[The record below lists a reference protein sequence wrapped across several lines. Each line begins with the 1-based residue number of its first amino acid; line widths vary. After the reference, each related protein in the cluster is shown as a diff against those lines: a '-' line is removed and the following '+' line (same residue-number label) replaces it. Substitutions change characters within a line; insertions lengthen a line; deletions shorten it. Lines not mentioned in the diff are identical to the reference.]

1 MYLVYLY
8 RMKYWLSIF
17 FVLLGCLL
25 FSCIR
30 EEVPAGENIV
40 EPGDMLPDFSV
51 VLNDG
56 SELSTQSLKGKV
68 AVLIFFHTECP
79 DCQKELPVI
88 QQLYE
93 EYAANEEVAI
103 YAISRVAIYAIS
115 REEGEE
121 EVADYWE
128 RNALTIPY
136 SAQDDRRVYE
146 LFSTSGIPRVYV
158 CRRDGTIVSMYS
170 DNPIATYSQLSED
183 VENTLNFSSY
193 LFAEQMLSLNLP
205 TRIY

>member
-68 AVLIFFHTECP
+68 AVLVFFHTGCP
-79 DCQKELPVI
+79 DCRKELPVI

-93 EYAANEEVAI
+93 EYAAHEGAG
-103 YAISRVAIYAIS
+103 IYAIS
-115 REEGEE
+115 REEGRE
-121 EVADYWE
+121 EVGDYWAE
-128 RNALTIPY
+128 NSLTIPY
-136 SAQDDRRVYE
+136 SAQDDRRIYE

-158 CRRDGTIVSMYS
+158 CGQDGRIVSMYS
-170 DNPIATYSQLSED
+170 DNPIATYSQLKAD

-205 TRIY
+205 TRNY

>member
-1 MYLVYLY
+1 M
-8 RMKYWLSIF
+8 
-17 FVLLGCLL
+17 LLGCLL

-30 EEVPAGENIV
+30 EEVPAGQDV
-40 EPGDMLPDFSV
+40 VKPGDVLPDFSV

-56 SELSTQSLKGKV
+56 SELSRKSLEGKV
-68 AVLIFFHTECP
+68 AVLVFFHTGCP
-79 DCQKELPVI
+79 DCRKELPVI

-93 EYAANEEVAI
+93 EYAVHEGVG
-103 YAISRVAIYAIS
+103 IYAIS
-115 REEGEE
+115 REEGRE
-121 EVADYWE
+121 EVGDYWVE
-128 RNALTIPY
+128 NSLTIPY
-136 SAQDDRRVYE
+136 SAQDDRRIYE

-158 CRRDGTIVSMYS
+158 CGQDGRIVSMYS

>member
-1 MYLVYLY
+1 ML
-8 RMKYWLSIF
+8 F
-17 FVLLGCLL
+17 GCLL

-30 EEVPAGENIV
+30 EEVPAGQDV
-40 EPGDMLPDFSV
+40 VKPGDVLPDFSV

-56 SELSTQSLKGKV
+56 SELSRKSLEGKV
-68 AVLIFFHTECP
+68 AVLVFFHTGCP
-79 DCQKELPVI
+79 DCRKELPII

-93 EYAANEEVAI
+93 EYAAHEGAG
-103 YAISRVAIYAIS
+103 IYAIS
-115 REEGEE
+115 REEGRE
-121 EVADYWE
+121 EVGDYWAE
-128 RNALTIPY
+128 NSLTIPY
-136 SAQDDRRVYE
+136 SAQDDRRIYE

-158 CRRDGTIVSMYS
+158 CGQDGRIVSMYS
-170 DNPIATYSQLSED
+170 DNPIATYSQLKAD